1 MSNSVAIGVAY
12 QDQYLNGAV
21 IENSSVT
28 GLTALSLGTL
38 AAPVAVT
45 TADTKVTSFYGTS
58 SATSGDTRL
67 NYSKL
72 TFTSTGSGE
81 TSRAFSVVTGA
92 NGATAGTIN
101 GSHVSLEID
110 GSGTI
115 SGAGNALRA
124 TLGGTST
131 NPKGTLAAIQADSN
145 FASGGTW
152 TNASFIRF
160 TNSGT
165 GTVSYLANVP
175 TTGSGLIVAPHIT
188 QVMTDSIRIVMADG
202 NVRYIMCTTS
212 AANRTG
218 GA

>member
-1 MSNSVAIGVAY
+1 MASTTFTGPVTSI
-12 QDQYLNGAV
+12 NGFVGAM
-21 IENSSVT
+21 T
-28 GLTALSLGTL
+28 GNLVGTL
-38 AAPVAVT
+38 TTGTAGVPIAKTAAGNINT
-45 TADTKVTSFYGTS
+45 LYGTT
-58 SATSGDTRL
+58 SATTGDTRASY
-67 NYSKL
+67 NKL

-81 TSRAFSVVTGA
+81 TLRTFSEVTGVG
-92 NGATAGTIN
+92 GATAGTIN
-101 GSHVSLEID
+101 GEHVTLSIN
-110 GSGTI
+110 GSDTI

-131 NPKGTLAAIQADSN
+131 NPGGTLAAIQADSN

-175 TTGSGLIVAPHIT
+175 TTGSGLIVAPHTT

>member
-1 MSNSVAIGVAY
+1 MATTNTKAIGVAY
-12 QDQYLNGAV
+12 ADPAFDSVQIGSSTVPVQLTAAGVLNGSYA
-21 IENSSVT
+21 
-28 GLTALSLGTL
+28 
-38 AAPVAVT
+38 T
-45 TADTKVTSFYGTS
+45 T

-67 NYSKL
+67 DYKKL

-81 TSRAFSVVTGA
+81 TLRAFSVVTGA
-92 NGATAGTIN
+92 GAAAAGTVNGA
-101 GSHVSLEID
+101 HVSLSIN

-131 NPKGTLAAIQADSN
+131 NPGGTIAAIQADSD

-165 GTVSYLANVP
+165 GTVANLLNVP
-175 TTGSGLIVAPHIT
+175 AAMVATKTAAAVSHTIKIV
-188 QVMTDSIRIVMADG
+188 DSAGKAYYLMVSDAQ
-202 NVRYIMCTTS
+202 
-212 AANRTG
+212 
-218 GA
+218 